1 MDNNKMNMKKVI
13 ILTAILLSVVAVH
26 AQKSVI
32 DLFLEQ
38 NQDITPQATFVNIT
52 DEMLTMCYEYSSLTP
67 PERYQSLSLCNAPA
81 MLKRF
86 ENSTPFKKFAP
97 LMEIKK
103 EDGRIIRYFQHIQD
117 KKGSIKR
124 EIVVCTQYRN
134 DFSVIYLKGNN
145 LSTDS
150 LNTHL
155 ELIRS
160 FIDKNKNINIHN

>member
-1 MDNNKMNMKKVI
+1 
-13 ILTAILLSVVAVH
+13 
-26 AQKSVI
+26 
-32 DLFLEQ
+32 
-38 NQDITPQATFVNIT
+38 
-52 DEMLTMCYEYSSLTP
+52 
-67 PERYQSLSLCNAPA
+67 
-81 MLKRF
+81 
-86 ENSTPFKKFAP
+86 
-97 LMEIKK
+97 MEIKK